1 MSNSFASSS
10 SSTLKNPTLY
20 ALTIKEPFATC
31 IIHGPKRLENRTYR
45 LDIQQLI
52 STANSKTNDGI
63 WIAIHVS
70 QSKRNFGPK
79 DPTCAIIK
87 YQCWSD
93 LPSIEVLKRNCGKI
107 IGLAKFFACLEA
119 KDVPDDNVWKSMEDD
134 DTKNSG
140 DANKA
145 NKSKH
150 YCWMINDV
158 KVLNNPIECKG
169 SPGIWKVDE
178 RFAKQIWESIG
189 EN

>member
-10 SSTLKNPTLY
+10 SSSLKTPTLY
-20 ALTIKEPFATC
+20 ALTIQEPFATC

-52 STANSKTNDGI
+52 STANSRTRDGI

-70 QSKRNFGPK
+70 QSKRNIGPK

-93 LPSIEVLKRNCGKI
+93 LPSVEVLKRNCGKI

-119 KDVPDDNVWKSMEDD
+119 KDVPDDNVWKSMENDV
-134 DTKNSG
+134 DTKNSDG
-140 DANKA
+140 K

-150 YCWMINDV
+150 YCWMIDDV
-158 KVLNNPIECKG
+158 KVLDNPIECKG
-169 SPGIWKVDE
+169 ALGIWKVNE
-178 RFAKQIWESIG
+178 PIAKQVLESVG
-189 EN
+189 EI